1 MSAESRFGPAWAH
14 LARTRHRGKKSS
26 ASGKPRGVANTRGVI
41 HGRGCFLRCTHP
53 PKLASSRRGKALRLE
68 QELSCDQAR
77 GFDLVLIASS
87 FFFFCSCRGGGLR
100 FRGGASLLGSRG
112 GVGGEPRGPCELAS
126 ILPGTNASSGR
137 PWRCVSSPTL
147 PVLFFRSSVSCRLIA
162 WINSM
167 CRGQAVKSLV
177 VNSETTHPFVRFL
190 TNPWEF

>member
-1 MSAESRFGPAWAH
+1 MAAA
-14 LARTRHRGKKSS
+14 ASS
-26 ASGKPRGVANTRGVI
+26 AVLLLPNSRAPAAVKRCAWSRNARVI
-41 HGRGCFLRCTHP
+41 RREGLTLYWLLLR
-53 PKLASSRRGKALRLE
+53 
-68 QELSCDQAR
+68 
-77 GFDLVLIASS
+77 